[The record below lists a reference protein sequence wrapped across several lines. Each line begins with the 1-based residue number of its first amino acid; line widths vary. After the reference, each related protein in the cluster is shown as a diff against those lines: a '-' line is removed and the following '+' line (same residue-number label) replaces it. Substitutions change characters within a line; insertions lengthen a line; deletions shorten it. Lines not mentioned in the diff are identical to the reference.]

1 MNCKIIDA
9 YDYSKEIE
17 ILFSEYTNML
27 IEGDSSFKKYL
38 DRQNYD
44 EELKHIDKKYGLPY
58 GRLYLAYYDDELAG
72 CIGLR
77 KIDDSFCEMKRLYVR
92 SKFRGKHIGNLLV
105 KKIIKEAKS
114 IGYSSMLLDTFPFL
128 TSAIKLYKSYGFYE
142 ISSYNNNPL
151 DSLIYMKLDLN

>member
-1 MNCKIIDA
+1 MSIKFVNA
-9 YDYSKEIE
+9 YNFSKEIE

-27 IEGDSSFKKYL
+27 IVGDNSFKKYL
-38 DRQNYD
+38 VLQNYD

-77 KIDDSFCEMKRLYVR
+77 KIDDCSCEMKRLYVR
-92 SKFRGKHIGNLLV
+92 PKFRGKHIGNLLV
-105 KKIIKEAKS
+105 KKIIEDAKL

-128 TSAIKLYKSYGFYE
+128 NSAIKLYKSYGFYE
-142 ISSYNNNPL
+142 IPSYNNNPL
-151 DSLIYMKLDLN
+151 DSLIYMKLDLK

>member
-27 IEGDSSFKKYL
+27 IEVDSSFKKYL